1 MTFRLIFG
9 HWFVI
14 TLHYFLKDWIPR
26 FSKTWSIPSS
36 GLWTA
41 LSLKLLVTWY
51 TRWSLRQQD
60 SLTTLIKK
68 SFKMITAAQSWVLLL
83 TGGGSFQAQKG
94 KAFINGRMLMLT
106 ILLTGLLTIS
116 AQWWPWRK
124 KSTKQVRN
132 ISLNLFSLNY
142 RTQLAQ
148 PNRDCR
154 LSSLEGSGVQ
164 EILVQKREHKES
176 KRI

>member
-1 MTFRLIFG
+1 
-9 HWFVI
+9 
-14 TLHYFLKDWIPR
+14 
-26 FSKTWSIPSS
+26 
-36 GLWTA
+36 
-41 LSLKLLVTWY
+41 
-51 TRWSLRQQD
+51 
-60 SLTTLIKK
+60 
-68 SFKMITAAQSWVLLL
+68 
-83 TGGGSFQAQKG
+83 
-94 KAFINGRMLMLT
+94 MLMLT

-164 EILVQKREHKES
+164 EILVRQREHKES